1 MQTALSSVL
10 LDVPRAA
17 AIWLALLGVV
27 AVAVTT
33 LVVRPGLFRSVIG
46 GRFREAAMP
55 SLLEQAE
62 EDRERRRYAGE
73 MATAA
78 ERAAATAQRLR
89 AEWLSAQEEMETIW
103 QAGEVAEADVRRLA
117 AAAGL
122 PQPHTERTPAEY
134 ADRERYLHRAAL
146 DAYWRRD
153 LSEEQLSDVFA
164 HRGGWDPR
172 LHPVEQELVLRR
184 AVRDHLRTRQQAAR
198 EREQTAW
205 RAAEQAVL
213 AARSLREEAFAATGP
228 AEQEQPLLPGVTD
241 GRPPVAEQTR
251 EMPVLVRET
260 PTVTRDLP
268 TVARGRAVVARG
280 RVTARGRATVPA

>member
-1 MQTALSSVL
+1 MQIALSSVL

-33 LVVRPGLFRSVIG
+33 LVARPGLFRSVIG

-89 AEWLSAQEEMETIW
+89 AEWLSAQEEVETIW

-198 EREQTAW
+198 EREQAAW

-228 AEQEQPLLPGVTD
+228 AEQEQSLLPGVTD
-241 GRPPVAEQTR
+241 GRSPVAEQTR

-260 PTVTRDLP
+260 PTVTRTLP
-268 TVARGRAVVARG
+268 TVARGRAVVTRG
-280 RVTARGRATVPA
+280 RAARGRATVPA